1 MTSDACR
8 ELRATLGAVALG
20 GADPAEAL
28 ALRAHL
34 DGCAECR
41 AELRELTSVAAALP
55 FADPS
60 RDAGGLAQPPP
71 ALGTHVVGRL
81 SDERTARRAA
91 RRARMRRRVAAAA
104 ATAVAIAAAVV
115 AFVLVVPG
123 SSSPGTRIV
132 FASRSGV
139 SAAATLRAGAAGT
152 QVAFHVSGLHDGDYY
167 WLWLTGADGD
177 RIAAGTFR
185 GTAAPANLVMTAAV
199 PLADARR
206 IWVTDGHNQ
215 VVLDERLPAAA

>member
-8 ELRATLGAVALG
+8 EMRATMGAVALG

-55 FADPS
+55 FADPA

-71 ALGTHVVGRL
+71 TLGKHVVARL
-81 SDERTARRAA
+81 SDERTARLAA
-91 RRARMRRRVAAAA
+91 RRARTRRRVAAVT
-104 ATAVAIAAAVV
+104 ATALAIAAAVI
-115 AFVLVVPG
+115 AFALVVPD
-123 SSSPGTRIV
+123 SSSPGTRVV
-132 FASRSGV
+132 FASQAGV
-139 SAAATLRAGAAGT
+139 SAAATLRESTAGT
-152 QVAFHVSGLHDGDYY
+152 EVAFHVSGLHDGDYY
-167 WLWLTGADGD
+167 WLWLTGSDGD

-185 GTAAPANLVMTAAV
+185 GTATPANLVMTAAV

-206 IWVTDGHNQ
+206 IWVTDGQ
-215 VVLDERLPAAA
+215 DRVVLDEKLPAAA